1 MLWNTLC
8 HLEGLLSAKQ
18 VYRKAL
24 TTREQMNLS
33 WMEGTEKLPHLPSF
47 CSSFRYCH
55 YPLRIRF
62 PVAAG
67 SREAGVSGF

>member
-1 MLWNTLC
+1 
-8 HLEGLLSAKQ
+8 
-18 VYRKAL
+18 
-24 TTREQMNLS
+24 MNLS
-33 WMEGTEKLPHLPSF
+33 WMEGTEKLPHFPSF

-67 SREAGVSGF
+67 SREAGVSSFSLVYLKGCNVRTLSVLMPLALSASSL